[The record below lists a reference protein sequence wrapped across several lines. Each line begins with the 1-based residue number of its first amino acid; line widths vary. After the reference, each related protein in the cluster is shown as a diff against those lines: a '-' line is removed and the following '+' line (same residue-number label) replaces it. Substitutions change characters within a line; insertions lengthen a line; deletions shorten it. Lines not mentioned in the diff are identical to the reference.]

1 MRDMFRRA
9 SSAVSRSWCQAM
21 HPDPMWPIN
30 GSYQCPK
37 CLKRYPVPWERQVPN
52 QRLEHARLLTPA
64 EAKVLQTRPSIGL
77 TALPPAA

>member
-1 MRDMFRRA
+1 MKNILRRA

-37 CLKRYPVPWERQVPN
+37 CLKRYPVPWEQQTVVRN
-52 QRLEHARLLTPA
+52 LDHARLVTPA
-64 EAKVLQTRPSIGL
+64 EAGVLSKGPAMGL